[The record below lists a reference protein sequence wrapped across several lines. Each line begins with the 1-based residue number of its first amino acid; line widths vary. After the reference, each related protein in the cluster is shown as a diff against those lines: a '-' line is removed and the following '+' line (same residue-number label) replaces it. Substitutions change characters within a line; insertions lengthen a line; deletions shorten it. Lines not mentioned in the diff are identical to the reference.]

1 MAMGVRTY
9 EGVAA
14 DVPQLVTAL
23 RERLERDDFEVLST
37 KTGLTVVVQARK
49 SSKVRD
55 LTGMSY
61 ALTVRVTP
69 QDGGTVVEV
78 GKQKWADKA
87 AVGAVGMLFTS
98 GLLAV
103 PAAAGAYW
111 QYQITD
117 EVWKIVE
124 AHMARRSTAPA
135 AVAVLRC
142 GDCGASARGG
152 SAHCPQCGA
161 PIRFERRCDGCD
173 NNLDDPTAR
182 FCNRCGKRIEAAAV

>member
-1 MAMGVRTY
+1 MQMPTRTY
-9 EGVAA
+9 EGVTA
-14 DVPQLVTAL
+14 DVPQLVTDL

-37 KTGLTVVVQARK
+37 KTGLTVVLQARK
-49 SSKVRD
+49 AGKVRD

-61 ALTVRVTP
+61 ALTVRITP

-78 GKQKWADKA
+78 GKQKWMDKA
-87 AVGAVGMLFTS
+87 AIGAISMIALWP
-98 GLLAV
+98 LAV

-117 EVWKIVE
+117 EVWKIIE
-124 AHMARRSTAPA
+124 AHMARRSVAPSS
-135 AVAVLRC
+135 VAVLRC
-142 GDCGASARGG
+142 GECGASARGG

-173 NNLDDPTAR
+173 NNLDDPSAR
-182 FCNRCGKRIEAAAV
+182 FCNRCGKRIEAAV